1 MSAAVLALDPEQ
13 VKPGW
18 LGLLVTL
25 AMAVA
30 LALILVSFT
39 HRLKR
44 IDVTRE
50 QGPELESIDEP
61 GSQPA
66 AGSPPGSQAG
76 SPHLDERPPRHT

>member
-1 MSAAVLALDPEQ
+1 MTALVLALDPAQ

-18 LGLLVTL
+18 IGLLVTL

-39 HRLKR
+39 HRLKK

-50 QGPELESIDEP
+50 QGPELESIDEVR
-61 GSQPA
+61 A
-66 AGSPPGSQAG
+66 KAGSETRR
-76 SPHLDERPPRHT
+76 DEWPPRHT